1 VHLLIHWPRCRDDI
15 SWMECEKE
23 EDAVPSLVKEAD
35 ADSLPPHLNKDH
47 AYQES
52 WRALEDI
59 YLGRVTLHDSYE
71 NMGLPKPASIGVSN
85 FDVSDLEGLEEMT
98 NDNANDNRNQI
109 LRVVPHIIQSNVWNY
124 IYDPYLITY
133 CDKHQIQFQAYNMM
147 NGIFANVPESSP
159 KAYDMLRDISTKK
172 KNQSNNK
179 SYSPQQ
185 LVMTWF
191 LEQHPPVSII
201 PRTTTLEHV
210 HDNSDRALS
219 SLSKEGVLTEQE
231 RETIRLCVS
240 VMLKNEDLDPPFVT
254 FHNKHTEIL
263 HIYWSKGGDSNSDS
277 SDSDRREGE
286 EQERRVTQQ
295 EGIQPGEQFKTHT
308 YPGHTFVAYDSV
320 NKKQGKKKIFTVGA
334 TYGQK
339 EDFHVEL

>member
-1 VHLLIHWPRCRDDI
+1 
-15 SWMECEKE
+15 MECEKE

-308 YPGHTFVAYDSV
+308 YQGHTFVAYDSV